1 MKFQSH
7 EFRCLFANVGYCM
20 RESAWNPG
28 DVSGFELPGG
38 GAFAFDIAAQLEIA
52 YCNYEVRSGM
62 IVPRDHS
69 AGLELNF

>member
-1 MKFQSH
+1 
-7 EFRCLFANVGYCM
+7 M
-20 RESAWNPG
+20 RESTWNPG

-62 IVPRDHS
+62 IVPWDH
-69 AGLELNF
+69 APGLKFNF